1 HLRERGIETN
11 NNEEMI
17 VKAIKLIKKTID
29 EDPELS
35 EMIPASLTKN
45 QKIYNKIKKAK
56 LT

>member
-1 HLRERGIETN
+1 ERGIETN